1 MRAAVAFLLAS
12 ALAASSA
19 QATVMPAQE
28 ADYGSYV
35 QGHLALAN
43 GELGRAAD
51 YFAGALTYAPD
62 DPQLLRQTFDLA
74 IAAGDEALAIGVGER
89 LARQDRFDS
98 GVTLLLV
105 ANAIKTRKWTEARE
119 ATARL
124 TDAGFGSFI
133 VPIID
138 AWIAEA
144 RGKTAEGIRKLD
156 AEKLDGFARTY
167 VLEHRAH
174 LLFRAKRYAEAA
186 EIYDQLTTDD
196 GGRNIRMR
204 IAAARALQA
213 EKQPEEALKRLT
225 DSAAHTD
232 VETAK
237 AALAAGTPIVGIPSN
252 ASEGVALLALRMAA
266 DLSRER
272 PIPVALTLARIATML
287 APDQASGWLLT
298 TELLAASERYE
309 AALDAVRKVR
319 GSDDE
324 KAMALGQ
331 EAAILARL
339 DREPEAMQLL
349 ETAAN
354 APGARAEDLA
364 RYGDALQS
372 AKRFLDAA
380 AAYDKALALGPA
392 DPAIVWRLH
401 FLKGSALEQGGKWPE
416 AEGSLREAIRLQPA
430 DATLLNYLG
439 YALLDRG
446 LSKPEARLLIEK
458 AHGLAPEDGYITD
471 SLGWAQYQAG
481 EYAAAA
487 ATLEQAVAAVADDP
501 VITEHLG
508 DAYWMVGRRIE
519 ARHRWKAA
527 LDADPTPERKG
538 TLEAKYDY
546 GLDLALRDTAKK

>member
-12 ALAASSA
+12 LAAPA
-19 QATVMPAQE
+19 AHATMMSTRE

-43 GELGRAAD
+43 GELGRAAE

-74 IAAGDEALAIGVGER
+74 IAAGDEALAVSVGER

-105 ANAIKTRKWTEARE
+105 ADAIKARKWNDARE

-138 AWIAEA
+138 AWIAQA
-144 RGKTAEGIRKLD
+144 RGKTTEGLRKL
-156 AEKLDGFARTY
+156 APEQLDGFARTY

-174 LLFRAKRYAEAA
+174 LLFNARKYAEAA
-186 EIYDQLTTDD
+186 EIYDELSKED

-204 IAAARALQA
+204 IASARALQA
-213 EKQPEEALKRLT
+213 EKQPEEALKRLSA
-225 DSAAHTD
+225 SAAHTD
-232 VETAK
+232 VEAAK
-237 AALAAGTPIVGIPSN
+237 AALAAGTPILGIPAN
-252 ASEGVALLALRMAA
+252 AREGVALLALRMAA

-287 APDQASGWLLT
+287 APEQASGWFLT
-298 TELLAASERYE
+298 SELLATSERYE
-309 AALDAVRKVR
+309 AALDAVRKVP
-319 GSDDE
+319 GGDEE
-324 KAMALGQ
+324 KALARGQ
-331 EAAILARL
+331 EAAILTRL

-349 ETAAN
+349 ENAAN
-354 APGARAEDLA
+354 APDASAEDMA

-372 AKRFLDAA
+372 AKRFPEAA
-380 AAYDKALALGPA
+380 AAYDKALAIGPA

-401 FLKGSALEQGGKWPE
+401 FLKGSALEQGGMWPE
-416 AEGSLREAIRLQPA
+416 AEAALREAVRLQPG

-446 LSKPEARLLIEK
+446 LSTPEARMLIEK
-458 AHGLAPEDGYITD
+458 AHALAPEDGYITD

-527 LDADPTPERKG
+527 LDAGPTPERIE

-546 GLDLALRDTAKK
+546 GLDLALKDTAKK